1 MSIRPIA
8 IRYFCDENKKWEY
21 QDYIP
26 GQYCVLGS
34 EILFNRPNLEDS
46 IEAKKYQQE
55 LSNALARIAKLEK
68 FILHTL
74 I

>member
-1 MSIRPIA
+1 MTPRPVA
-8 IRYFCDENKKWEY
+8 IRYFCDDNKKWEY
-21 QDYIP
+21 QDWVS
-26 GQYCVLGS
+26 GQYCAPGS

-46 IEAKKYQQE
+46 IEATKYQQE